1 MYNESE
7 IQNETRFQ
15 MIPSFEKRVRAFAI
29 DTSAVMLLLM
39 IAYPMPQTFDGIL
52 GEILLY
58 VIGLGGFLGF
68 YLLPYLFSNGQSFGK
83 RIQKIKIVDISGKPA
98 PLWRILLREIFK
110 IGMSIFTFGI
120 YLVVSFF
127 VLSDQSRTIHDY
139 LFRTK
144 MIDLERRTERDHY
157 FGTTESLRKKGL

>member
-1 MYNESE
+1 
-7 IQNETRFQ
+7 

-39 IAYPMPQTFDGIL
+39 IAYPMPNTFDGLL
-52 GEILLY
+52 GVFLAY
-58 VIGLGGFLGF
+58 AIGLGGFLGF
-68 YLLPYLFSNGQSFGK
+68 YIIPYLFSNGQSFGK
-83 RIQKIKIVDISGKPA
+83 RIQKIKIVDVSGKPA
-98 PLWRILLREIFK
+98 PLWRIILREVFK
-110 IGMSIFTFGI
+110 LSMSIFTFGVYMVI
-120 YLVVSFF
+120 SFF

-139 LFRTK
+139 LFKTK